1 MNSHSQGTG
10 HLRQAK
16 YDQLKQACT
25 PPHVLRIPHIFN
37 SFKLFPIDAARY
49 VNFVGTANQRT

>member
-1 MNSHSQGTG
+1 MNSRTQGTG
-10 HLRQAK
+10 HLGQAK

-25 PPHVLRIPHIFN
+25 PHIFI

-49 VNFVGTANQRT
+49 VNFIGTANQRT